1 MAALQRRCCV
11 LICSGDESPRMRWSG
26 LWDVS
31 LSSLTALNL
40 CFLIFRIFFFFC
52 LLLTPQNVRN
62 LPSICSPPSLSLP
75 GWLPPPSFCVRREN
89 PADVKAP
96 HTSQIT
102 GLQSFQRCRTSDKK
116 EEDSMKC
123 FFFFSKTEAPAV
135 KMFFLPL
142 HILSFNCVISLPFSI
157 LSPSHEGQV
166 LHRTLG
172 PPPPSS
178 MFPSH
183 PTPHLSVSFDDLLF
197 LQNPNGRF

>member
-1 MAALQRRCCV
+1 MLCVNLFWGWVTQDEMKWAVGCLALLLNSPQFV
-11 LICSGDESPRMRWSG
+11 LFNFYDFFFSPRP
-26 LWDVS
+26 
-31 LSSLTALNL
+31 
-40 CFLIFRIFFFFC
+40 
-52 LLLTPQNVRN
+52 LLTQQNVRN
-62 LPSICSPPSLSLP
+62 LPSICSPLSLFLP
-75 GWLPPPSFCVRREN
+75 GWFPPPSLCVRREK

-102 GLQSFQRCRTSDKK
+102 GLQSFRRCNTSDKK

-123 FFFFSKTEAPAV
+123 FFFSKTEAPAV

-142 HILSFNCVISLPFSI
+142 HILSFNCVISFPFAI

-172 PPPPSS
+172 PPPSS

-183 PTPHLSVSFDDLLF
+183 PPPHLSVSFDDLLF